1 MPQEKNAVA
10 EFLKDENKEKS
21 QFAPEKTI
29 FSEEPIEEPEEKE
42 EVVGEEKPL
51 PFHKD
56 PKIQRYISKEIEKRV
71 KDLPAPT
78 AEREFRSETED
89 EGTALLER
97 IIGND
102 TPEKQSAVRDF
113 RKYLGSLEEKGAQK
127 ALQEFQKQAD
137 EQVQEDRQA
146 QRQLDDSFEEIEEL
160 YDIDLTSNAPAARKT
175 RSEFV
180 DYIRKI
186 APKNEDGEV
195 IAYPDMN
202 SAFEEFQERS
212 KRAPSNTKAKELASR
227 GMSRS
232 GDASQVQATGPKNWN
247 AVEKLFNKLS
257 S

>member
-1 MPQEKNAVA
+1 MADETNVVA

-21 QFAPEKTI
+21 QFEPEKTI
-29 FSEEPIEEPEEKE
+29 FTEEVIETPPAEEEEK
-42 EVVGEEKPL
+42 VEKPL

-71 KDLPAPT
+71 KDLPVQS

-89 EGTALLER
+89 EGTDILTR

-102 TPEKQSAVRDF
+102 TPEKQSAIKDF
-113 RKYLGSLEEKGAQK
+113 RKYLGSLEEKAAQK
-127 ALQEFQKQAD
+127 ALAGFEARAD

-146 QRQLDDSFEEIEEL
+146 VQELDDSFEEIE
-160 YDIDLTSNAPAARKT
+160 DIYNVDLTSNAPSARKM

-180 DYIRKI
+180 DHIRKI
-186 APKNEDGEV
+186 APKNEEGEV
-195 IAYPDMN
+195 IAFPDLI
-202 SAFEEFQERS
+202 ATFEDYQERT
-212 KRAPSNTKAKELASR
+212 KRAPQNTKAKELAAR

-232 GDASQVQATGPKNWN
+232 TDASQAPVTGSKNWD